1 MVAFLRMLSN
11 ILTEKE
17 KKIKEGMRIMG
28 MSDTPFYTSH
38 ITYQLIIYT
47 IISALQALILQ
58 SSVFVN
64 SDFLVIW
71 IWLWLFCWTLIA
83 LNIFI
88 SSIFTTVKMGN
99 IVGSL
104 LYLGLYILTFSVA
117 DKDLSQSNKIAWSL
131 VPQVGLTFGGDT
143 LLIVEQN

>member
-1 MVAFLRMLSN
+1 MTQLT
-11 ILTEKE
+11 ILKQ
-17 KKIKEGMRIMG
+17 IMG

-99 IVGSL
+99 IVGSVSIPPSEL
-104 LYLGLYILTFSVA
+104 CLDSAARFQPPF
-117 DKDLSQSNKIAWSL
+117 DLHDDRLRWSA
-131 VPQVGLTFGGDT
+131 TS
-143 LLIVEQN
+143 